1 MHKLRK
7 AAVLVAAIS
16 SVGLL
21 GAGAAQADQGGWGS
35 GGENGHRGT
44 SSSFSV
50 LQSTT
55 CRSHDANVDVLG
67 QVGILNGL
75 GGNLLNGEG
84 NAGAQETSLGS
95 SMGCNNSV
103 GK

>member
-7 AAVLVAAIS
+7 AAVLVAALGT
-16 SVGLL
+16 VGLL
-21 GAGAAQADQGGWGS
+21 GAGAAQADGHGGWG
-35 GGENGHRGT
+35 HDGT
-44 SSSFSV
+44 RV
-50 LQSTT
+50 KIGQSTT

-67 QVGILNGL
+67 EVGILNGV

-84 NAGAQETSLGS
+84 NSGAQESSLGS

>member
-7 AAVLVAAIS
+7 AAVLVAALT

-21 GAGAAQADQGGWGS
+21 SAGTAHAGGSGGWGS
-35 GGENGHRGT
+35 GKGG
-44 SSSFSV
+44 SSFNIM
-50 LQSTT
+50 QSST
-55 CRSHDANVDVLG
+55 CRSHDANIDVLG
-67 QVGILNGL
+67 QVGILGGL

-84 NAGAQETSLGS
+84 NAGAQQTHMGS
-95 SMGCNNSV
+95 TMGCNNSV

>member
-7 AAVLVAAIS
+7 AAVLVAGLSA
-16 SVGLL
+16 VGLL
-21 GAGAAQADQGGWGS
+21 SVGTAHADGGGGLGS
-35 GGENGHRGT
+35 GKDGGVKIN
-44 SSSFSV
+44 
-50 LQSTT
+50 QSTT
-55 CRSHDANVDVLG
+55 CRSHDQNIDVLG

-84 NAGAQETSLGS
+84 NSGAQETSLGS
-95 SMGCNNSV
+95 SMGCDNGV